1 LRSIG
6 CRILLLS
13 LFVSMPGCADTEPYR
28 VAVTVDP
35 MARNCTCLGYLSEIA
50 DMGAPQI
57 NPKFSY
63 DAQDRVLRKADMMNA
78 THLVWIGDY
87 SFAAAAMIYR
97 CGD

>member
-1 LRSIG
+1 LRSTG
-6 CRILLLS
+6 CRSVLLF
-13 LFVSMPGCADTEPYR
+13 LFVLMLGCANSEPYR
-28 VAVTVDP
+28 VAVTMDP
-35 MARNCTCLGYLSEIA
+35 MVRNCACLGYLSEIA

-57 NPKFSY
+57 NPKFIY
-63 DAQDRVLRKADMMNA
+63 DAEERVLRKAGMMNA